1 MTRSRAAS
9 KMESL
14 ARPVLNMAEFDQR
27 AGLVMWYF
35 SDVTALKDPHAC
47 VPGTLT
53 FCQTLGGAPYY
64 RQRKIHFINDKIAY
78 SKKMQEHFVAAI

>member
-53 FCQTLGGAPYY
+53 FCQTLGG
-64 RQRKIHFINDKIAY
+64 RHTTVKGKSISLMIK
-78 SKKMQEHFVAAI
+78 